1 MNSQWLFPHTNNHS
15 FFDCCNSNSST
26 QVSWEWCRYVNIWKF
41 HILSIDHDAMRF
53 VCIQKWWDFSSQL
66 TIATHLFF
74 FAGKFFFS
82 FPYGIL
88 FSTLSLTLSHLIL
101 DALEISEQE
110 ISWEKRVATFVRY
123 SSFPLSIEN
132 DILYACVWNRKN

>member
-1 MNSQWLFPHTNNHS
+1 
-15 FFDCCNSNSST
+15 
-26 QVSWEWCRYVNIWKF
+26 
-41 HILSIDHDAMRF
+41 MRF

-74 FAGKFFFS
+74 AGKFFS

-110 ISWEKRVATFVRY
+110 ISWEKRP
-123 SSFPLSIEN
+123 FPLLFLSQSRMTF
-132 DILYACVWNRKN
+132 CVLVCEIGKTNRNWKYCS

>member
-1 MNSQWLFPHTNNHS
+1 
-15 FFDCCNSNSST
+15 
-26 QVSWEWCRYVNIWKF
+26 
-41 HILSIDHDAMRF
+41 MRF

-74 FAGKFFFS
+74 AGKFFS

-110 ISWEKRVATFVRY
+110 ISWEKRVATFVRF

-132 DILYACVWNRKN
+132 DILCACV